1 MVWGER
7 RTGACYGE
15 RVRFFTHEDG
25 NPTLVLSDAYSSHK
39 PFPGYAT
46 TIYLTP
52 SDRRAF
58 QEELVSE
65 LNVGQE
71 VQTGKFA
78 LNAFDFEAPKK
89 TLKGTTPAGW

>member
-1 MVWGER
+1 
-7 RTGACYGE
+7 
-15 RVRFFTHEDG
+15 
-25 NPTLVLSDAYSSHK
+25 
-39 PFPGYAT
+39 
-46 TIYLTP
+46 LTP

-89 TLKGTTPAGW
+89 TLKSTTPAGWGYDNGTYEVYAYPGKYTDSGDAITTRVSSWKSSQPSRGA